1 MSQLS
6 AAHRAQAAPPARAWV
21 MLVAGLLAQ
30 ASGTLFVST
39 PAFLIPY
46 LHAERGVSLAEG
58 GMLAAAPTL
67 GLVLT
72 MVLWG
77 ALADRFG
84 ERLVIALGLA
94 LTALPALG
102 AAMTT
107 DLVQLGFFLF
117 LGGAASASVNAASG
131 RVVIGWFP
139 RDRRGFAMGI
149 RQMSQPLGVSAAA
162 ILVPLLLDGYG
173 MPAALL
179 LSAVLNGVFAVL
191 CAIIILNPPHIA
203 KVAGPVPVAA
213 VNPYRG
219 SSFLWRIHA
228 VSGLLV
234 IPQFA
239 LSIFGVVWL
248 VTDLGWDATLAG
260 LLIAA
265 AQFIGA
271 ISRLVIGG
279 VSDRVGSRVR
289 VLRWVAIAGC
299 FAMLALGLAGFLR
312 IDALAAIIFIA
323 ATVVSVLDNGI
334 AFTAVAEAA
343 GHGWAGRALGVQNT
357 GQFLLASAVGPAFGA
372 LITLVGAPWALT
384 LLVLAPAAAFPL
396 IPSEDRSALA
406 EDS

>member
-1 MSQLS
+1 MSQT
-6 AAHRAQAAPPARAWV
+6 AAARRVQTAPPARAWV
-21 MLVAGLLAQ
+21 MLVVGLLAQ
-30 ASGTLFVST
+30 ASGTLLVST

-102 AAMTT
+102 AAMST

-139 RDRRGFAMGI
+139 RERRGFAMGI

-162 ILVPLLLDGYG
+162 IFVPMLLENSGLS
-173 MPAALL
+173 AALL
-179 LSAVLNGVFAVL
+179 LSVVLNGALAVV
-191 CAIIILNPPHIA
+191 CALVILNPPHA
-203 KVAGPVPVAA
+203 TQSADAAPVAA
-213 VNPYRG
+213 VNPYREG
-219 SSFLWRIHA
+219 GFLWRIHA

-248 VTDLGWDATLAG
+248 VTDLGWDATAAG

-271 ISRLVIGG
+271 ISRIVIGG

-299 FAMLALGLAGFLR
+299 FAMLFLGLAGFLR
-312 IDALAAIIFIA
+312 IDALAAFVFIA

-343 GHGWAGRALGVQNT
+343 GHRWAGRALGVQNT
-357 GQFLLASAVGPAFGA
+357 GQFLLASAVGPVFGT
-372 LITLVGAPWALT
+372 LIAVVGAPWALT
-384 LLVLAPAAAFPL
+384 LLVLAPAAALPL
-396 IPSEDRSALA
+396 IPRNDRSALA
-406 EDS
+406 EDQ

>member
-1 MSQLS
+1 MTQT
-6 AAHRAQAAPPARAWV
+6 ANARRTQAPPRAWF
-21 MLVAGLLAQ
+21 MLIAGLFAQ

-46 LHAERGVSLAEG
+46 LHAERGVTLAEG

-67 GLVLT
+67 GLVAT

-84 ERLVIALGLA
+84 ERVVIALGLA

-102 AAMTT
+102 AAMST
-107 DLVQLGFFLF
+107 DLLQLGFFLF

-162 ILVPLLLDGYG
+162 IFVPMLLDGSG
-173 MPAALL
+173 MGAALM
-179 LSAVLNGVFAVL
+179 LSVVLNGAFAVI
-191 CAIIILNPPHIA
+191 CAFVILNPPHVVLTA
-203 KVAGPVPVAA
+203 SVVADVSA
-213 VNPYRG
+213 NPYRG
-219 SSFLWRIHA
+219 NGFLWRIHA

-248 VTDLGWDATLAG
+248 VTDLGWSATTAG
-260 LLIAA
+260 ILIAT
-265 AQFIGA
+265 AQFVGA
-271 ISRLVIGG
+271 ISRIIIGG

-299 FAMLALGLAGFLR
+299 FAMLTLGLAGFLR
-312 IDALAAIIFIA
+312 IDAFVAVVFIA

-357 GQFLLASAVGPAFGA
+357 GQFLLASAAGPVFGG

-384 LLVLAPAAAFPL
+384 LLVLAPAAALPL
-396 IPSEDRSALA
+396 IPSRDRSSLA
-406 EDS
+406 EDR